1 MDWRKELEKSI
12 TDLNMSYR
20 EFGSESKIIY
30 SELSNIVKGSRGLS
44 VKSAVKLERFGLKT
58 AKYWL
63 DKQTVESIYNEKN
76 KCYKT
81 DKVCKYKCKGLC
93 RESC

>member
-63 DKQTVESIYNEKN
+63 DKQTIELIEYEKN
-76 KCYKT
+76 NI
-81 DKVCKYKCKGLC
+81 
-93 RESC
+93 